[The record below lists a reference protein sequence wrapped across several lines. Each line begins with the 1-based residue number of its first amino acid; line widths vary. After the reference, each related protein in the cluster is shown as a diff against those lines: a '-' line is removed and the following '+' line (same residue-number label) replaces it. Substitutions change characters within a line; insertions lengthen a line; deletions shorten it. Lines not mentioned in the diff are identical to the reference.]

1 MAASFAIAA
10 IHTDPAARQ
19 PEATANSRGVF
30 GRLLDRLIDARMA
43 QARLELA
50 RHAHAGKFNAEQA
63 AALELFVRADR
74 VG

>member
-19 PEATANSRGVF
+19 PEAGASARGVF
-30 GRLLDRLIDARMA
+30 GRLLDRLIEARTA

-50 RHAHAGKFNAEQA
+50 RHAHVARFDARQV
-63 AALELFVRADR
+63 AALELFARD
-74 VG
+74 

>member
-1 MAASFAIAA
+1 MATSFAIAA

-19 PEATANSRGVF
+19 PEADAPSRGVF
-30 GRLLDRLIDARMA
+30 GRLLDRLIEARTA

-50 RHAHAGKFNAEQA
+50 RHAHVGKYDAHQA
-63 AALELFVRADR
+63 SVLELFVRADR